1 MGESWR
7 SGFVSEDTSLT
18 PDASRFNV
26 EITNSFAEIKPQC
39 CRQCQLNQQH
49 PMILLF
55 LVFFSA
61 AHTSEF
67 GLSFSMLT
75 FSWSSAFSFYGAVF
89 IRNSFCEIK
98 FRQNLYR
105 FAIFRLCSPHM
116 NSSFGDYL
124 IVRMFFSIHFE
135 NCIKS
140 SSTTC
145 SHIHKHS
152 APQLRCEN
160 LVVFSPISHS
170 LPFISIFSNCC
181 RNFLLFSFSSIA
193 ILIKILFFFLGH
205 DGFVEL
211 V

>member
-1 MGESWR
+1 
-7 SGFVSEDTSLT
+7 
-18 PDASRFNV
+18 
-26 EITNSFAEIKPQC
+26 
-39 CRQCQLNQQH
+39 
-49 PMILLF
+49 MILLF

-61 AHTSEF
+61 GHTSEF

-75 FSWSSAFSFYGAVF
+75 FSWSSAFSFYGAAF

-160 LVVFSPISHS
+160 LVVFSPNLS
-170 LPFISIFSNCC
+170 LSPFHFYLFQLLQKFSAIF
-181 RNFLLFSFSSIA
+181 
-193 ILIKILFFFLGH
+193 ILIYRYFNKNPFFLFGP
-205 DGFVEL
+205 
-211 V
+211 

>member
-1 MGESWR
+1 MLSTVPTES
-7 SGFVSEDTSLT
+7 T
-18 PDASRFNV
+18 ASHDF
-26 EITNSFAEIKPQC
+26 IISCFFFLC
-39 CRQCQLNQQH
+39 CRSC
-49 PMILLF
+49 
-55 LVFFSA
+55 
-61 AHTSEF
+61 EF
-67 GLSFSMLT
+67 EPSFSMLT

-160 LVVFSPISHS
+160 LVVFSPISLSLSLSFLSFPTAAEIFCYFHS
-170 LPFISIFSNCC
+170 HLS
-181 RNFLLFSFSSIA
+181 LF
-193 ILIKILFFFLGH
+193 
-205 DGFVEL
+205 
-211 V
+211 